1 MSFAPL
7 DAGRLELHRLEEAD
21 AGAVAKLAGDW
32 DVARYTARLPHP
44 FSRAAAAAWV
54 GQARDGMAGG
64 TGFVF
69 ACRRGGDDALIGCA
83 GLSIE
88 PRGGEIG
95 YWIAKAHWGRGYG
108 SDAARRLVALA
119 FDTFG
124 LARVRAASHV
134 DNPASARVLEK
145 AGLCRL
151 RTEELAF
158 PARGTVARAHFY
170 GLERDDY
177 EGGHGGGG
185 FPPVLYVGAVA
196 LIDTD
201 DRVLL
206 ARRPEGKAMAGLWE
220 FPGGKVEPGEPA
232 RVAVA
237 REMAEELG
245 VEIATA
251 ALHPFAIA
259 SHRYADFHLL
269 MPLFVC
275 RSWAGTP
282 TPREGQDVAWVAVA
296 QLGGHEMPA
305 ADAPLVA
312 ELRAALA
319 AGAER

>member
-7 DAGRLELHRLEEAD
+7 DAGRIELHRLEEAD
-21 AGAVAKLAGDW
+21 AEAVAKLAGDW

-54 GQARDGMAGG
+54 GQARDGMTAG

-69 ACRRGGDDALIGCA
+69 ACRRRDDDALIGCA

-95 YWIAKAHWGRGYG
+95 YWIAKAHWGQGYA

-119 FDTFG
+119 FDTFRM
-124 LARVRAASHV
+124 ARVRAASHV

-145 AGLCRL
+145 AGLSPL

-158 PARGTVARAHFY
+158 PARNTVARAHLY

-177 EGGHGGGG
+177 DGGA
-185 FPPVLYVGAVA
+185 FPPVVYVGAVA
-196 LIDTD
+196 LIDAD

-232 RVAVA
+232 RIAVA

-275 RSWAGTP
+275 RSWAGEP
-282 TPREGQDVAWVAVA
+282 TPRESQDIAWVRATE
-296 QLGGHEMPA
+296 LGGHEMPA
-305 ADAPLVA
+305 ADTPLVA

-319 AGAER
+319 AADGL

>member
-1 MSFAPL
+1 VSFAPL
-7 DAGRLELHRLEEAD
+7 DAGRVELHRLEEAD
-21 AGAVAKLAGDW
+21 AEAVAKLAGDW
-32 DVARYTARLPHP
+32 DVARYTARVPHP
-44 FSRAAAAAWV
+44 FSRGAAAAWIAR
-54 GQARDGMAGG
+54 ARDDMAGG

-69 ACRRGGDDALIGCA
+69 ACRRKGEDALIGCA
-83 GLSIE
+83 GLSLE

-95 YWIAKAHWGRGYG
+95 YWIAKAHWGQGYA

-145 AGLCRL
+145 AGLSAL
-151 RTEELAF
+151 RTEDLAF
-158 PARGTVARAHFY
+158 PARNMVARAHFY

-177 EGGHGGGG
+177 GGGHGGGA
-185 FPPVLYVGAVA
+185 FPPVVYVGAVA
-196 LIDTD
+196 LVDEA

-232 RVAVA
+232 RIAVA

-275 RSWAGTP
+275 RSWAGEP
-282 TPREGQDVAWVAVA
+282 APREGQDIAWVAA
-296 QLGGHEMPA
+296 ADLGGHEMPA
-305 ADAPLVA
+305 ADTPLVA

-319 AGAER
+319 TNPDP

>member
-1 MSFAPL
+1 M
-7 DAGRLELHRLEEAD
+7 
-21 AGAVAKLAGDW
+21 AKLAGVW
-32 DVARYTARLPHP
+32 EVARYTARLPHP
-44 FSRAAAAAWV
+44 FSRGAAAAWIA
-54 GQARDGMAGG
+54 QARAGMAGG

-69 ACRRGGDDALIGCA
+69 ACRRKGEDALIGCA
-83 GLSIE
+83 GLSLE

-119 FDTFG
+119 FETFG

-145 AGLCRL
+145 AGLCLL
-151 RTEELAF
+151 RTGELAF
-158 PARGTVARAHFY
+158 PARDTLAPVHFY

-177 EGGHGGGG
+177 EGGA
-185 FPPVLYVGAVA
+185 FPLVVYVGAVA
-196 LIDTD
+196 LIDED

-232 RVAVA
+232 RIAVA
-237 REMAEELG
+237 RELAEELG
-245 VEIATA
+245 VEAATG

-275 RSWAGTP
+275 RSWAGEP
-282 TPREGQDVAWVAVA
+282 TPREGQDIAWVPTA
-296 QLGGHEMPA
+296 QLGNHEMPA
-305 ADAPLVA
+305 ADTPLVA

-319 AGAER
+319 AGPEP